1 MVLLVG
7 ILGWGGLIMDANPV
21 SAEKS
26 PEWKAFPAGDVFEP
40 LIADPKE
47 PRFFVSVHNYDN
59 DFRNEFTGAS
69 VGFGENFGI
78 IRKRLAEQHSWQI
91 SLKGGLFSQFDLDA
105 SSKDLLNSDY
115 NIGVTWTYRIEELAM
130 RVRLYH
136 QSSHLGD
143 EYLIRRPGLADTR
156 MNFDYEAIDWLTAV
170 TWNRF
175 RPYIGLHYLLQR
187 DPDDLDRW
195 GYHGGIEYLGTGE
208 LLPGGA
214 FIAGLDIKG
223 FQDLHWTPAYSLKAG
238 IIFRNLDH
246 QNRYIQVMLEYYDG
260 FIPYGQFYD
269 YDMESYGIGVYFGF

>member
-1 MVLLVG
+1 MG
-7 ILGWGGLIMDANPV
+7 ILGWGGLIMDVNPV

-26 PEWKAFPAGDVFEP
+26 PEWKVFPAGDVFEP

-47 PRFFVSVHNYDN
+47 PRFFVSVHSYDN

-78 IRKRLAEQHSWQI
+78 IRKRLAEPHSWQI

-115 NIGVTWTYRIEELAM
+115 NIGVTWTYRVEELAM

-143 EYLIRRPGLADTR
+143 EYLIRRPELADAR
-156 MNFDYEAIDWLTAV
+156 MNFDYEAIDWLAAV
-170 TWNRF
+170 TWNQF

-195 GYHGGIEYLGTGE
+195 GYHGGIEYLGNGE
-208 LLPGGA
+208 LLPRGA

-223 FQDLHWTPAYSLKAG
+223 FQELHWTPAYSLKAG
-238 IIFRNLDH
+238 VIFRNLDH
-246 QNRYIQVMLEYYDG
+246 RNRYIQVMLEYYDG

-269 YDMESYGIGVYFGF
+269 YDMESYGMGVYFGF